1 MNDKKNPKKEKIIE
15 TATNIFSK
23 FGIKKSTMDEIARK
37 IRMGKSTLYH
47 YFKNKE
53 EIFLTVVKRESDIL
67 RENLKKAINEVDNPK
82 DKFKVY
88 AITRM
93 KNLKE
98 LRNYYATLT
107 DEYLSMY
114 SFTEKIR
121 KDFREFEFNT
131 LKEIFNE
138 GIQKQV
144 FDIDNPELIAETII
158 IVFKGFEYQFIT
170 KETYLD
176 VENHLDILINV
187 FFNGICKQKT

>member
-1 MNDKKNPKKEKIIE
+1 MNDKPNPKKEKIIE
-15 TATNIFSK
+15 TATKIFSK
-23 FGIKKSTMDEIARK
+23 FGMKKSTMDEIAKK

-67 RENLKKAINEVDNPK
+67 RENLIRAVTEADNPK
-82 DKFKVY
+82 DKFKAY

-93 KNLKE
+93 RNLKE

-114 SFTEKIR
+114 SFSEKIR
-121 KDFREFEFNT
+121 KEFREFEFNT

-138 GIQKQV
+138 GIQKQI
-144 FDIDNPELIAETII
+144 FDIEDPELIAETII

-170 KETYLD
+170 NETYLN
-176 VENHLDILINV
+176 VENHLDVIIDV
-187 FFNGICKQKT
+187 FFNGILKHKQ